1 MSHDRFPYAL
11 FLDSFLI
18 LNHLL
23 IPYTIMFDQLITKLS
38 ARTDLDTGSMEW
50 VSNSFESF

>member
-1 MSHDRFPYAL
+1 MSHDRLPCAL

-23 IPYTIMFDQLITKLS
+23 IPYIIFDQLITKLS
-38 ARTDLDTGSMEW
+38 ARTDLDMGSTEW
-50 VSNSFESF
+50 VSNSVESF